1 MSERV
6 SSICRFCHAQCAIH
20 VELDRGKPIR
30 VDGVKDHPIYHGYAC
45 AKGRELPRF
54 HDAPDRLLHPQRRGP
69 DGRHHAIAS
78 ATAMDDIATRLAA
91 IRERHGERAISLYI
105 GTHGYNN
112 LASTQLALAFM
123 EALGS
128 KMVFTS
134 VTIDQPGKAIS
145 QALHGTWLAG
155 ASNAWEADSW
165 LVTGA
170 NPIVSMLGPVNPAW
184 TFKHSQAR
192 GMKLIVIDP
201 RRTELARRADLH
213 LQARPGQD
221 PVILAGLLQ
230 VIFRE
235 GLHDAAFLARHTR
248 GLEALQ
254 AAVSAYTPEFVAART
269 GLQPEEIVTAARLY
283 AGGRRGVA
291 TVGTGPNM
299 SGHGNLTEYLSKV
312 LMSVCGHWLQA
323 GDPVP
328 NPGVFV
334 NPMPALAQAVD
345 PMPAWGFGEQLRVRG
360 LTDTAAGLPTAA
372 LADEILLPGDGQVR
386 ALIVLGGNP
395 MMAWPDQ
402 LKTREAMDALE
413 LLVCVEPVMS
423 ATARLAHYVIP
434 PKLTFEMAGC
444 SVLQEFLGVIQGW
457 GYPRPYGQWAD
468 PLVEPPPGSDVI
480 EDWELFYGL
489 AQRLGL
495 ALSVKP
501 VSHLDPAAQAREA
514 TALDMQQPPSSEALW
529 EILLK
534 GSPIPLSEVRKYP
547 DGHVF
552 DRGESRVAAG
562 DPAHTGRLD
571 VGNPV
576 MLEELVALH
585 SADPDA
591 AHGDY
596 RFRLVSRRLADVL
609 NSAWHSNAKLMR
621 RWRYNPAFMHPDDMA
636 ELGVGVGDVVEIS
649 SSHASIRGV
658 VEPAEDVRRGVIS
671 MTHCF
676 GDLPE
681 DEHDVLTQGSNTG
694 RLTPVDRDYDPYT
707 GIPRM
712 STIPVNVRALVSAS
726 QAATLTEGLAAD

>member
-20 VELDRGKPIR
+20 VDLDAGRPVR

-54 HDAPDRLLHPQRRGP
+54 HEAPDRLLQPLRRGP
-69 DGRHHAIAS
+69 DGAHQPIPS
-78 ATAMDDIATRLAA
+78 QTAMDEIAGRLAE
-91 IRERHGERAISLYI
+91 IRARHGERAISLYI

-112 LASTQLALAFM
+112 LASTQMALAFM

-134 VTIDQPGKAIS
+134 VTIDQPGKAVS

-155 ASNAWEADSW
+155 ATNAWEADSW

-184 TFKHSQAR
+184 TFKQSQAR

-201 RRTELARRADLH
+201 RRTELAKRADVH

-221 PVILAGLLQ
+221 PAILAGLLH
-230 VIFRE
+230 VILHE
-235 GLHDAAFLARHTR
+235 GLYDADFLARHTR
-248 GLEALQ
+248 GLDALR
-254 AAVSAYTPEFVAART
+254 AAVEAFTPAFVAVRA
-269 GLQPEEIVTAARLY
+269 GLRAEDLVTAARLY

-334 NPMPALAQAVD
+334 NPMPAVAQAVD
-345 PMPAWGFGEQLRVRG
+345 PMPAWGFGERLRVRG

-372 LADEILLPGDGQVR
+372 LADEILMPGEGQVR
-386 ALIVLGGNP
+386 ALVVLGGNP

-402 LKTREAMDALE
+402 LRTREAMDALE

-444 SVLQEFLGVIQGW
+444 TVLQEFLGVIQGW

-468 PLVEPPPGSDVI
+468 PLVQPPPGSDVM

-489 AQRLGL
+489 GQRLGL
-495 ALSVKP
+495 ALTVKP

-514 TALDMQQPPSSEALW
+514 TALDMHQAPTSEALW
-529 EILLK
+529 EMLLK
-534 GSPIPLSEVRKYP
+534 GSPVPLAEVRKHP

-552 DRGESRVAAG
+552 DRGNPRVAEGEPTTA
-562 DPAHTGRLD
+562 GRLD
-571 VGNPV
+571 VGNTV
-576 MLEELVALH
+576 MLEELVTLQA
-585 SADPDA
+585 SDPDE
-591 AHGDY
+591 AHAGY

-609 NSAWHSNAKLMR
+609 NSAWHSNEKLTR
-621 RWRYNPAFMHPDDMA
+621 RWKYNPAFMHPDDMH
-636 ELGVGVGDVVEIS
+636 ELGVSAGEVVEITS
-649 SSHASIRGV
+649 CRASIHGV
-658 VEPAEDVRRGVIS
+658 VEPADDIRRGVIS

-681 DEHDVLTQGSNTG
+681 DERDVFSQGSNTG
-694 RLTPVDRDYDPYT
+694 RLTPIDRDYDPYT

-712 STIPVNVRALVSAS
+712 STIPVNVRPAPQQTGGRSFAS
-726 QAATLTEGLAAD
+726 G

>member
-20 VELDRGKPIR
+20 VDLENGRPVR

-54 HDAPDRLLHPQRRGP
+54 HDAPDRLLQPQRRGS
-69 DGRHHAIAS
+69 DGRYQTIDS
-78 ATAMDDIATRLAA
+78 ATAMDDIAAQLRA

-134 VTIDQPGKAIS
+134 VTIDQPGKAVS

-184 TFKHSQAR
+184 TFKQSQAR

-221 PVILAGLLQ
+221 PVILAGLLH
-230 VIFRE
+230 VILDE
-235 GLHDAAFLARHTR
+235 GLHDAAFMARYTR
-248 GLEALQ
+248 GLAALQ
-254 AAVSAYTPEFVAART
+254 AAVSAYTPEFVAARA
-269 GLQPEEIVTAARLY
+269 GLRPEDVVMAARLY

-334 NPMPALAQAVD
+334 NPMPALAQAID
-345 PMPAWGFGEQLRVRG
+345 PMPAWGFGERLRVRG

-402 LKTREAMDALE
+402 LKTREAMDALD

-457 GYPRPYGQWAD
+457 GYPQPYGQWAD
-468 PLVEPPPGSDVI
+468 PLVSPPPGSDVI

-489 AQRLGL
+489 GQRLGL

-501 VSHLDPAAQAREA
+501 VSHLDPAVQAREA
-514 TALDMQQPPSSEALW
+514 TPLDMRHPPTSEALW
-529 EILLK
+529 EMLLK
-534 GSPIPLSEVRKYP
+534 GSPIPLSEVRTYP

-552 DRGESRVAAG
+552 DRGESQVADG

-571 VGNPV
+571 MGNPV
-576 MLEELVALH
+576 MLEELVALQTV
-585 SADPDA
+585 DPDA

-596 RFRLVSRRLADVL
+596 AFRLVSRRLADVL
-609 NSAWHSNAKLMR
+609 NSAWHSNEKLMR
-621 RWRYNPAFMHPDDMA
+621 RWKYNPAFMHPDDMA
-636 ELGVGVGDVVEIS
+636 ALGVRAGEVVEIS
-649 SSHASIRGV
+649 SSRASIRGV
-658 VEPAEDVRRGVIS
+658 VEPAEDVRQGVIS

-712 STIPVNVRALVSAS
+712 STIPVNVRAVVSAPLAEDR
-726 QAATLTEGLAAD
+726 AAG